1 MAFIPIVPAPHSDR
15 PTRQARELNQ
25 LLSHAVR
32 EYRSRHPDVR
42 PDDIRQALELTR
54 REVGSGGGRGALAA
68 VAGSLTALAGLG
80 VFLWLESARTGSGP
94 EIPFSL
100 VAVVIGLV
108 IVGLGV
114 FALARS
120 RGP

>member
-1 MAFIPIVPAPHSDR
+1 MVFIPIVPAPQTDR

-32 EYRSRHPDVR
+32 EYRSRHPDLS
-42 PDDIRQALELTR
+42 PDEIRQALELTR
-54 REVGSGGGRGALAA
+54 REVGSGAGRNAA
-68 VAGSLTALAGLG
+68 PAVLGLLTATAGLG
-80 VFLWLESARTGSGP
+80 VFVWLQAARTDSGP
-94 EIPFSL
+94 DLPYGL
-100 VAVVIGLV
+100 VAVVAALL

>member
-1 MAFIPIVPAPHSDR
+1 MLFIPIVPASHLDR

-32 EYRSRHPDVR
+32 EYRSRHPDVS
-42 PDDIRQALELTR
+42 PDDIRLALELTR
-54 REVGSGGGRGALAA
+54 REVGTGAGRGAIAA
-68 VAGSLTALAGLG
+68 VLGTLTALAGLG
-80 VFLWLESARTGSGP
+80 AFLWLESARAGSGP
-94 EIPFSL
+94 DIPFSL
-100 VAVVIGLV
+100 VGVVIGLL

-114 FALARS
+114 FAVARS

>member
-1 MAFIPIVPAPHSDR
+1 MAFIPIPSAPHVDR

-32 EYRSRHPDVR
+32 EYRSRHPDLS
-42 PDDIRQALELTR
+42 PDEVRQALELTR
-54 REVGSGGGRGALAA
+54 REVGSGPGRGAIPVL
-68 VAGSLTALAGLG
+68 VGSLTAAAGLG
-80 VFLWLESARTGSGP
+80 LFVWLQAARTGSGP
-94 EIPFSL
+94 DLPFGL
-100 VAVVIGLV
+100 VAVVTGLL